1 MKDIMRFKK
10 FNELKKIYRACSVEG
25 RKESSAEHSWSCL
38 MLADYFL
45 TLMDTELDRVKVYEL
60 LMYHDLIE
68 IYSGDTAL
76 DPSINRKGKQE
87 REFKAMDKLKKD
99 IPKSLKDKFIALFKE
114 FENLKTKEAKFA
126 RAIDQLDA
134 IIQEIDYK
142 EDWKG
147 WSREFLIEKK
157 IKFFD
162 EFTEVREMFMKLVDY
177 LEKKGYFN
185 Q

>member
-1 MKDIMRFKK
+1 
-10 FNELKKIYRACSVEG
+10 
-25 RKESSAEHSWSCL
+25 
-38 MLADYFL
+38 MLTDYFL

-60 LMYHDLIE
+60 LMYHDIIE
-68 IYSGDTAL
+68 IYAGDTAL
-76 DPSINRKGKQE
+76 DPSTNRKGQQE

-99 IPKSLKDKFIALFKE
+99 IPKSMRDKFVTLFNE
-114 FENLKTKEAKFA
+114 FEKCKTKEAKFA

-134 IIQEIDYK
+134 IIQELDYK

-162 EFTEVREMFMKLVDY
+162 EFTEVRKVFIKIVDY
-177 LEKKGYFN
+177 LEHEGYFN

>member
-99 IPKSLKDKFIALFKE
+99 
-114 FENLKTKEAKFA
+114 
-126 RAIDQLDA
+126 
-134 IIQEIDYK
+134 
-142 EDWKG
+142 
-147 WSREFLIEKK
+147 
-157 IKFFD
+157 
-162 EFTEVREMFMKLVDY
+162 
-177 LEKKGYFN
+177 
-185 Q
+185 